1 MQECEVTVPSIRS
14 IEGGIVP
21 LENSHELVTD
31 QAGLFQFSGVLDQL
45 RDSAK
50 YLARHAEHDALT
62 IDLMVDQLDVLRE
75 RLKGV
80 LKADMAAAIE
90 DIVPRVPRDSATFAA
105 VYFAAAALARWVDTV
120 HQTPQFLLS
129 QDVAVANAV
138 KVTEKVE
145 EVLSAAQESLGGLKV
160 TSGAPMGQ
168 YL

>member
-1 MQECEVTVPSIRS
+1 M
-14 IEGGIVP
+14 P
-21 LENSHELVTD
+21 LDSSHGLVTD

-45 RDSAK
+45 RDTAR
-50 YLARHAEHDALT
+50 YLARHAEHDAIT
-62 IDLMVDQLDVLRE
+62 IGLMVDQLDVLRE
-75 RLKGV
+75 KLKGV
-80 LKADMAAAIE
+80 LKEDMAAAID
-90 DIVPRVPRDSATFAA
+90 DIVPQVPRDSATFSS

-145 EVLSAAQESLGGLKV
+145 EVLSAAQDSLGGLKV
-160 TSGAPMGQ
+160 TAGAPLGQ